1 MSDDA
6 MWDGFAGAVVR
17 IDLPDG
23 TAAVLAPRPSGEV
36 GRFPFES
43 AVHIVTAYNPAG
55 VEIDES
61 ANADRHRRL
70 AAETAELDTVDTV
83 GSAPDGSMP
92 EPGVGLLSV
101 TTEHAIALGRAF
113 GQRAIYRWT
122 PDALVIVGVD
132 EPHQRALGWSLTSAD
147 GSTASAPG

>member
-1 MSDDA
+1 LVAVNDDA

-17 IDLPDG
+17 VELPDG
-23 TAAVLAPRPSGEV
+23 TAAILAPRPSGDV

-55 VEIDES
+55 IEIDGA
-61 ANADRHRRL
+61 ANADGHRRL
-70 AAETAELDTVDTV
+70 EVETAALDTFATV

-92 EPGVGLLSV
+92 EPGVGLVSV

-132 EPHQRALGWSLTSAD
+132 EPQQRALGWSLTAVD
-147 GSTASAPG
+147 